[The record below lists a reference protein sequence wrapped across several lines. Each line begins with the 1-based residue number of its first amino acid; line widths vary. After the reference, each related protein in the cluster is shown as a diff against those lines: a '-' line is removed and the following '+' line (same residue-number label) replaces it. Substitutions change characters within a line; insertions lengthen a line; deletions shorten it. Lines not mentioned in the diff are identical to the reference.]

1 MFVAVTPVPALGQGA
16 QARFQSTEDCRT
28 KSQSDN
34 FKLKTYMK
42 NLTSNRGVAYKKKIY
57 SKNHSLKKDQQKV
70 NVKTFLFLQK
80 NIGLAC
86 HL

>member
-42 NLTSNRGVAYKKKIY
+42 NLKSNRGVAYKK
-57 SKNHSLKKDQQKV
+57 
-70 NVKTFLFLQK
+70 
-80 NIGLAC
+80 
-86 HL
+86 